1 MFYKLSFNLG
11 LMFSWLTWRYEFW
24 GGIKWRWSALF
35 IVLYQGMLA
44 LICLFCRIGHFIC
57 IKNLFRQ
64 TSFLLND
71 ICNASGNSSAASVD
85 RSCFSCY
92 LDVLKPNYFLK
103 LSNHLLLE
111 LNSPALEPSPSFCFK
126 LSYNN
131 FDFSLITLGPIRMSF
146 LEPSCAQIKAVLS
159 MR

>member
-1 MFYKLSFNLG
+1 MIFV
-11 LMFSWLTWRYEFW
+11 M
-24 GGIKWRWSALF
+24 
-35 IVLYQGMLA
+35 
-44 LICLFCRIGHFIC
+44 
-57 IKNLFRQ
+57 
-64 TSFLLND
+64 
-71 ICNASGNSSAASVD
+71 ASGNSSATSVD

-103 LSNHLLLE
+103 LSNHILLE
-111 LNSPALEPSPSFCFK
+111 LNSPALEPSPTFCFK

-159 MR
+159 IWDKKAFHKKCNVSAPAGIAAVTASWISFSFFLQWSLHPIHLSWNDRQCSCRPQSTVHIKQFSFFL

>member
-1 MFYKLSFNLG
+1 MHLHKTVELLYPFLPSI
-11 LMFSWLTWRYEFW
+11 LMPVSLPSLLTNVLCSIFFS
-24 GGIKWRWSALF
+24 
-35 IVLYQGMLA
+35 
-44 LICLFCRIGHFIC
+44 RIGHFIC